1 MKETEKLLGEILL
14 IKKSLLAM
22 ENNGLALG
30 GWITKNAV
38 LRYFDYCDNQLR
50 NLEKTHSIK
59 VSRIGRRKFYSAD
72 SIIALIEKNKVI

>member
-1 MKETEKLLGEILL
+1 MKETNKLLAEILL

-30 GWITKNAV
+30 GWLTKSAV

-50 NLEKTHSIK
+50 NLERTHSIE
-59 VSRIGRRKFYSAD
+59 VSKIGRRKFYSAG
-72 SIIALIEKNKVI
+72 SILALIEKNKVL